1 MNYVSIKTE
10 DLSNGEGLRLSLFV
24 SGCSHGCK
32 GCFNRA
38 AWNPNAGFEVTP
50 EVVANLMAALAR
62 HDGLSILGGDPL
74 FHRNV
79 EPLTQILKQAKTLYP
94 EKDVW
99 LWTGYLYE
107 DVKHLEIMRYVDV
120 LIDGKYEKNNPTTQ
134 PWRGSDN
141 QRLIHIKE
149 IT

>member
-24 SGCSHGCK
+24 SGCSHGCE
-32 GCFNRA
+32 GCFNQA
-38 AWNPNAGFEVTP
+38 AWNPKAGFEVTP
-50 EVVANLMAALAR
+50 EVIANLMAELAR

-74 FHRNV
+74 YPRNV
-79 EPLTQILKQAKTLYP
+79 EPLTQLLKQAKALYP

-149 IT
+149 LT